1 MRTSDE
7 NQDRAHI
14 TASRR
19 PDRSIEARME
29 PALKA
34 SAIHK
39 KRTGRGLQNSMQ
51 DVINEGMY
59 IDGEGD
65 MSRHVPSPS
74 PRLRAASVGNN
85 AGKSMYSSSLPVR
98 KELNVRN
105 KPEAQLSIFHTS
117 KSSGDSSGRFTPDSI
132 HESTTREDSPNL
144 LPTTEAVDQHLH
156 QDSSSRS
163 GDDGTNTKRENI
175 RKQSFHRKNC
185 DCFDHTKIM
194 TADGNGGDPMLEKF
208 TKTSSYN
215 ERLCGKS
222 HESSSFNH
230 LTSRQLTGS
239 SVMLGDTSTMLQDL
253 CINDLPSVING
264 RRLMQHIEWLMR
276 DLAKDLEEDT
286 MEKLGDDEGN
296 VARGVVDTEPEK
308 VEETDL
314 EKQDRL
320 MNEIRTMRLEETRDR
335 LKQLLERAKA
345 KSSQLAA
352 TEMKQG
358 KQGKEKVQTDLR
370 TDQSKL
376 CNNALEVMKD
386 VFEKQIHLLEV
397 GDQKQEIYFR
407 LSGNEGCVELERVAV
422 EGMRKSFVE
431 MPEAE
436 TMKVEDE
443 RQQQFDYEITRLE
456 KEKVVRRLNTEVAQ
470 AKREEV
476 KALKQAKQLENEL
489 FWTGLNFFWSIALT
503 VGAIILVS
511 PPLFLLL
518 LLVFEEVCDVWGRLR
533 A

>member
-1 MRTSDE
+1 
-7 NQDRAHI
+7 
-14 TASRR
+14 
-19 PDRSIEARME
+19 ME
-29 PALKA
+29 SAPKA
-34 SAIHK
+34 SALHK
-39 KRTGRGLQNSMQ
+39 KRTGRGLQISMQ
-51 DVINEGMY
+51 DVINKDMY
-59 IDGEGD
+59 IEEEGD
-65 MSRHVPSPS
+65 ISRHVPSPS
-74 PRLRAASVGNN
+74 TRLRAASVGTNT
-85 AGKSMYSSSLPVR
+85 GKSMYSSSLPVR
-98 KELNVRN
+98 KELYARN
-105 KPEAQLSIFHTS
+105 KPEAQLSLFHTS
-117 KSSGDSSGRFTPDSI
+117 KSSGDSSGRFTPDSV
-132 HESTTREDSPNL
+132 HESPTREHSPNL
-144 LPTTEAVDQHLH
+144 LPNTEAVDQHLH

-163 GDDGTNTKRENI
+163 GEDGTNTNRENI
-175 RKQSFHRKNC
+175 RKQNFHGTNC

-194 TADGNGGDPMLEKF
+194 TAGGNGGDPMLEKF

-222 HESSSFNH
+222 HESSSFSH

-253 CINDLPSVING
+253 CINNLPSVING

-276 DLAKDLEEDT
+276 DLVKHLEGDI
-286 MEKLGDDEGN
+286 MEKMGDDEGS
-296 VARGVVDTEPEK
+296 VVPEVVNPEPQK

-358 KQGKEKVQTDLR
+358 KQGEEKVQKDLEPDR
-370 TDQSKL
+370 SKL
-376 CNNALEVMKD
+376 CNKALKVMKD
-386 VFEKQIHLLEV
+386 VIEEQIHLLEV
-397 GDQKQEIYFR
+397 GGQKQEIYFKV
-407 LSGNEGCVELERVAV
+407 SGNKGCVELERVSV
-422 EGMRKSFVE
+422 EGMRKSLVE
-431 MPEAE
+431 TPKAK
-436 TMKVEDE
+436 TMKVDAE
-443 RQQQFDYEITRLE
+443 RQQQFDNEIARLE
-456 KEKVVRRLNTEVAQ
+456 KENVVKRLNTEVAQ

-489 FWTGLNFFWSIALT
+489 FWTGLKKLWIIALT

-518 LLVFEEVCDVWGRLR
+518 LLVLEEVCVVWGRLCP
-533 A
+533 